1 MLARST
7 TQPVDWPKPFSYL
20 PRPVRVPDRA
30 WQSILVGWLTTFV
43 PSVAIGAIVT
53 KLLPGAG
60 LPDLGPANWLV
71 AVLVVVVSPAI
82 ETLIMAGVLELL
94 VRLVPPPVAVV
105 MSAIGWGVAHS
116 LAAPAWGLVIWW
128 PFLIFSTLYLSWRRR
143 SVGAA
148 LAIVA
153 TTHAL
158 QNALPMFAMLLAA
171 K

>member
-1 MLARST
+1 MLARSP

-20 PRPVRVPDRA
+20 PRPVRVPDSA
-30 WQSILVGWLTTFV
+30 WQSILVGWLTTFL
-43 PSVAIGAIVT
+43 PSVVIGAVVT

-60 LPDLGPANWLV
+60 LPDLGPANGLV
-71 AVLVVVVSPAI
+71 AVLVVIVSPII

-94 VRLVPPPVAVV
+94 IRLVPPPVAVII
-105 MSAIGWGVAHS
+105 SAIGWGIAHS

-143 SVGAA
+143 SA
-148 LAIVA
+148 LAGLGIVA

-158 QNALPMFAMLLAA
+158 QNALPMMAMLLLA